1 VGAGAAVA
9 SLGTFLQQSSHT
21 EPCPPEAQ
29 KSTRAPA
36 RGKKQNLLLRRKISE
51 SNAVNGIRESQFE
64 VISRVTSIMMESE
77 AGIIPLEAALETAG
91 SEARS
96 NIKTGSFVKDNEI
109 TILDNNIKIISLVKT
124 TEPEDKQ

>member
-1 VGAGAAVA
+1 
-9 SLGTFLQQSSHT
+9 
-21 EPCPPEAQ
+21 
-29 KSTRAPA
+29 
-36 RGKKQNLLLRRKISE
+36 LLRRKISE
-51 SNAVNGIRESQFE
+51 SNAGNGIRESQFE

-91 SEARS
+91 SGTRS

-109 TILDNNIKIISLVKT
+109 TFLDNTKIISVVKT